1 MLPGI
6 GFTELMVL
14 AVAALIIV
22 GPKDLPM
29 MMRRIGQFVGKG
41 RAMAREFQAAF
52 DDIARQSELDDLR
65 KEIEDLKL
73 SNSLKKATGEL
84 SDYEKDVNS
93 AVMAE
98 SRSEA
103 ADKLA
108 QQTSPETPEAK
119 SELESGTGTKL
130 ESGPKS
136 GPDSEPDTGPAAEP
150 KGDTA

>member
-29 MMRRIGQFVGKG
+29 MMRRLGQFVGKG

-52 DDIARQSELDDLR
+52 DDIARQSELEDLR
-65 KEIEDLKL
+65 KEIEELKI
-73 SNSLKKATGEL
+73 SNSLKQATSDL

-93 AVMAE
+93 AVMAQ

-103 ADKLA
+103 ATKLA
-108 QQTSPETPEAK
+108 EQTSPETPEIKDETKSGVKPEPEAK
-119 SELESGTGTKL
+119 PQTGTD
-130 ESGPKS
+130 
-136 GPDSEPDTGPAAEP
+136 PDP
-150 KGDTA
+150 KGDPA

>member
-1 MLPGI
+1 MLPGL

-29 MMRRIGQFVGKG
+29 MMRRLGQFVGKG

-52 DDIARQSELDDLR
+52 DDIARQSELEDLR
-65 KEIEDLKL
+65 KEIEELKI
-73 SNSLKKATGEL
+73 SNSLKQATSDL

-93 AVMAE
+93 AVMAQ

-103 ADKLA
+103 AAKLA
-108 QQTSPETPEAK
+108 EQTSPEMPESKPESKSEAK
-119 SELESGTGTKL
+119 SE
-130 ESGPKS
+130 
-136 GPDSEPDTGPAAEP
+136 PDTKPETRPAPEP
-150 KGDTA
+150 KGDPA

>member
-1 MLPGI
+1 MLPGL

-29 MMRRIGQFVGKG
+29 MMRRLGQFVGKG

-52 DDIARQSELDDLR
+52 DDIARQSELEDLR
-65 KEIEDLKL
+65 KEIEELKI
-73 SNSLKKATGEL
+73 SNSLKQATSDL

-93 AVMAE
+93 AVMAQ

-103 ADKLA
+103 ATKLA
-108 QQTSPETPEAK
+108 EQTSPETPEIKEETKPAAK
-119 SELESGTGTKL
+119 PEPQAKPQTGTD
-130 ESGPKS
+130 
-136 GPDSEPDTGPAAEP
+136 PDP
-150 KGDTA
+150 KGDPA

>member
-29 MMRRIGQFVGKG
+29 MMRRLGQFVGKG

-52 DDIARQSELDDLR
+52 DDIARQSELEDLR
-65 KEIEDLKL
+65 KEIEDLKR
-73 SNSLKKATGEL
+73 SNSLKQATSDL
-84 SDYEKDVNS
+84 SSYEQDVNS
-93 AVMAE
+93 AVMAQ

-103 ADKLA
+103 AAKLA
-108 QQTSPETPEAK
+108 EQTSPETPEAK
-119 SELESGTGTKL
+119 PEAK
-130 ESGPKS
+130 
-136 GPDSEPDTGPAAEP
+136 SEPAAKPETGPEAEP
-150 KGDTA
+150 KEDPA

>member
-29 MMRRIGQFVGKG
+29 MMRRLGQFVGKG

-52 DDIARQSELDDLR
+52 DDIARQSELEDLR
-65 KEIEDLKL
+65 KEIEELKI
-73 SNSLKKATGEL
+73 SNSLKQATSDL

-93 AVMAE
+93 AVMAQ

-103 ADKLA
+103 ATKLA
-108 QQTSPETPEAK
+108 EQTSPETPEIKEETKPEAK
-119 SELESGTGTKL
+119 PEPQAKPQTGTD
-130 ESGPKS
+130 P
-136 GPDSEPDTGPAAEP
+136 EP
-150 KGDTA
+150 KGDPA